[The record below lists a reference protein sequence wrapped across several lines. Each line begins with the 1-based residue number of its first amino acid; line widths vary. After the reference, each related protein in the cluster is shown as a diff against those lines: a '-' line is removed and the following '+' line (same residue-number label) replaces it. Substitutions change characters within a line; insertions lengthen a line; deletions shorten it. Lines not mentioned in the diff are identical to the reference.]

1 MVKDYSETSWH
12 GVPRKEI
19 PWFPTVDVDKCIGC
33 ELCYVTCGREVY
45 EMVDKENRRKSSAAR
60 PYNCMVGC
68 STCGMVCP
76 TQAISFPSRDLMW
89 GIERE
94 YKIFGKV
101 RKEAEAKREKQRED
115 ALKERN
121 IAEEEIAGLRTKSRV
136 VIAGEFGEK
145 RFVAR
150 LEELVRDHPFDI
162 VDLKLEI
169 PTVKGLL
176 EKTPA
181 YMSFEV
187 TSTEQQ
193 NIDDFISLLKTLV
206 RENDLVWVSD
216 T

>member
-1 MVKDYSETSWH
+1 MAKDLSQTSWH

-19 PWFPTVDVDKCIGC
+19 PWFPAVDINKCIGC

-45 EMVDKENRRKSSAAR
+45 EMVDEEKGHKSSAAR

-76 TQAISFPSRDLMW
+76 TQAISFPSRDMMW

-94 YKIFGKV
+94 YKIFGQV
-101 RKEAEAKREKQRED
+101 RKEATAKKEKQRED
-115 ALKERN
+115 TLKERN
-121 IAEEEIAGLRTKSRV
+121 IAEEKIAALKTRSKV
-136 VIAGEFGEK
+136 VIAGGFGEK
-145 RFVAR
+145 KFLVK
-150 LEELVRDHPFDI
+150 LEELVRDRPFDI
-162 VDLKLEI
+162 VDLKLEV

-176 EKTPA
+176 EETPA

-193 NIDDFISLLKTLV
+193 NIDDFINLLKTLI
-206 RENDLVWVSD
+206 RENDLVWVSNS
-216 T
+216 